1 MTTRTALPLICSAAL
16 MALGGCS
23 STDTA
28 GYPSLAIRD
37 VERVQG
43 SAMPPAPA
51 PDSSPRS
58 LPPLSADAQER
69 LVQLRQQAEVS
80 HQHFLNLMPVAQA
93 RVNAARDAAIGSEA
107 WALAT
112 VSLAELDT
120 SRNPGA
126 LALADLDS
134 LYVQAEMEAADLSAI
149 AAARDAVLALTKAQ
163 DAEMARLSQP
173 MR

>member
-1 MTTRTALPLICSAAL
+1 MKTRTTLPVICSAGL

-43 SAMPPAPA
+43 SAMPAAPT
-51 PDSSPRS
+51 PDSRP
-58 LPPLSADAQER
+58 LPPLSADVREKLA
-69 LVQLRQQAEVS
+69 QLRQRAES
-80 HQHFLNLMPVAQA
+80 AHQRFMAFLPVAQR
-93 RVNAARDAAIGSEA
+93 RVNAAGGASIGSEA
-107 WALAT
+107 WAVAT
-112 VSLAELDT
+112 VTLAELDT

-126 LALADLDS
+126 VALADLDS
-134 LYVQAEMEAADLSAI
+134 LYVQAEMEAGDLVEI
-149 AAARDAVLALTKAQ
+149 TAARDAVLALTRAQ
-163 DAEMARLSQP
+163 ETELARLSQT